1 MVIAHTP
8 PHKEN
13 PRHASN
19 SKWWGFLLCKNSR
32 EKKRTKNFNKG
43 SSNDIIPTYSF
54 LNYQITFIQNTSPI
68 THIMKSKLT
77 GFVSF
82 LKMKKIY
89 IPLIIILAIAGWSL
103 FGNSGSAN
111 EELVTV
117 QSTTFVQ
124 EVGVT
129 GKVIPAKDVDMAFE
143 TSGRVSRVYV
153 KVGELVKQGKVLA
166 SVGSG
171 DQYATVLQRQARVDS
186 EAAKLAEVQRGS
198 RAEDITIATTELDG
212 ARITYEQNLQSL
224 VDQIKDSYSK
234 VDDGVR
240 AKADQL
246 FKNPRTVYPEVVSF
260 DNYNL
265 RISVNDQRL
274 RIGEML
280 SAWTKTIST
289 LSTGSYSE
297 TYLNEARNNLA
308 IARTFFNDLSEGV
321 SSLNASDAVPQTTI
335 DKYKSDVSS
344 ARSAVGSAIS
354 ALSSA
359 EQVYKTSKNAYTRAQ
374 DQLALKKAGST
385 VEQINSQVA
394 ILKSA
399 EADLQSARALL
410 GRTNIT
416 APFEGLVTK
425 VDTKEGE
432 IASVNTNVIGMISA
446 SSYEIESFIS
456 ESDIAKVRVGQSS
469 RVTLDAYGRDI
480 VFLATVVQVDPAE
493 TVLDGVST
501 YKTKLQ
507 FTESDERVR
516 SGMTANIVIQTAEKP
531 ASVVIPQQALFLE
544 AGEKMVI
551 VDQAGKRVNR
561 KVETGGINTKGDI
574 EVLSGLSAG
583 EKVVVKKK

>member
-1 MVIAHTP
+1 
-8 PHKEN
+8 
-13 PRHASN
+13 
-19 SKWWGFLLCKNSR
+19 
-32 EKKRTKNFNKG
+32 
-43 SSNDIIPTYSF
+43 
-54 LNYQITFIQNTSPI
+54 
-68 THIMKSKLT
+68 MKSKLSRF
-77 GFVSF
+77 GAFFKRKRV
-82 LKMKKIY
+82 Y
-89 IPLIIILAIAGWSL
+89 IPVIIILALAGWSF
-103 FGNSGSAN
+103 FGKSGSAN

-117 QSTTFVQ
+117 ASTTFIQ

-143 TSGRVSRVYV
+143 TSGRVSRVNV
-153 KVGELVKQGKVLA
+153 KVGDLVKQGQVLA

-186 EAAKLAEVQRGS
+186 EAAKLAEVRRGT
-198 RAEDITIATTELDG
+198 RTEDITIATTELEG
-212 ARITYEQNLQSL
+212 ARVTYEQNLQAL
-224 VDQIKDSYSK
+224 VDQIKDSYAK

-246 FKNPRTVYPEVVSF
+246 FKNPRTVYPEVIAF

-265 RISVNDQRL
+265 RLSVNNQRL
-274 RIGEML
+274 LIGEML
-280 SAWTKTIST
+280 AAWQKTIAT
-289 LSTGSYSE
+289 LSTDAYSV
-297 TYLNEARNNLA
+297 TYLNEARNNLST
-308 IARTFFNDLSEGV
+308 ARNFFNDLNEGV
-321 SSLNASDAVPQTTI
+321 SSLTSDQALTQATV
-335 DKYKSDVSS
+335 DKYKSDISS
-344 ARSAVGSAIS
+344 ARSTVSSAIS
-354 ALSSA
+354 ALSAA
-359 EQVYKTSKNAYTRAQ
+359 EQTYRTSQNAYTRAQ

-385 VEQINSQVA
+385 IEQINSQA
-394 ILKSA
+394 ALLKSA

-416 APFEGLVTK
+416 APFDGLITK

-456 ESDIAKVRVGQSS
+456 ESDIAKVRAGQSS

-507 FTESDERVR
+507 FVEADERVR

-531 ASVVIPQQALFLE
+531 ASVVIPQEALFLE

-561 KVETGGINTKGDI
+561 KVETGGINAKGDI
-574 EVLSGLSAG
+574 EVLSGLSVG

>member
-1 MVIAHTP
+1 
-8 PHKEN
+8 
-13 PRHASN
+13 
-19 SKWWGFLLCKNSR
+19 
-32 EKKRTKNFNKG
+32 
-43 SSNDIIPTYSF
+43 
-54 LNYQITFIQNTSPI
+54 
-68 THIMKSKLT
+68 MKSKLT

-89 IPLIIILAIAGWSL
+89 IPLIIILAFVGWYM
-103 FGNSGSAN
+103 FGSGTSSN
-111 EELVTV
+111 EEIVTV

-129 GKVIPAKDVDMAFE
+129 GKVIPSKDVDMAFE
-143 TSGRVSRVYV
+143 TSGRVSRVNV
-153 KVGELVKQGKVLA
+153 KVGDLVKQGQVLA

-186 EAAKLAEVQRGS
+186 EAAKFAEVQRGT
-198 RAEDITIATTELDG
+198 RVEDITIATTEVDG
-212 ARITYEQNLQSL
+212 ARTTYEQSLQAL

-246 FKNPRTVYPEVVSF
+246 FKNPRTVYPEIISF
-260 DNYNL
+260 DNYTL
-265 RISVNDQRL
+265 RLSVNDQRL

-289 LSTGSYSE
+289 LSSGLYSE
-297 TYLNEARNNLA
+297 TYLSEARNNLA
-308 IARTFFNDLSEGV
+308 TARTFFNDLSEGV
-321 SSLNASDAVPQTTI
+321 SSLSASEAMPQVTI
-335 DKYKSDVSS
+335 DKYKTDISS
-344 ARSAVGSAIS
+344 ARTSVSAAIS

-359 EQVYKTSKNAYTRAQ
+359 EQVYKTSKNALVRAE

-385 VEQINSQVA
+385 AEQINSQA
-394 ILKSA
+394 ALLQSA
-399 EADLQSARALL
+399 QADLQSARALL
-410 GRTNIT
+410 GKTNIT
-416 APFEGLVTK
+416 APFDGLVTK

-432 IASVNTNVIGMISA
+432 IASVNTNVISMISA

-456 ESDIAKVRVGQSS
+456 ESDIAKVRAGQPA

-507 FTESDERVR
+507 FTEADERIR
-516 SGMTANIVIQTAEKP
+516 SGMTANIIIQTAEKP
-531 ASVVIPQQALFLE
+531 ASVVIPQEALFLE

-561 KVETGGINTKGDI
+561 KVETGGINAKGDI
-574 EVLSGLSAG
+574 EVLSGLSVG

>member
-1 MVIAHTP
+1 MHS
-8 PHKEN
+8 
-13 PRHASN
+13 RLS
-19 SKWWGFLLCKNSR
+19 SFKNFFK
-32 EKKRTKNFNKG
+32 KKR
-43 SSNDIIPTYSF
+43 
-54 LNYQITFIQNTSPI
+54 
-68 THIMKSKLT
+68 
-77 GFVSF
+77 V
-82 LKMKKIY
+82 Y
-89 IPLIIILAIAGWSL
+89 IPAIIILALAGWSF
-103 FGNSGSAN
+103 FGNSGSAD

-117 QSTTFVQ
+117 ESTTFIQ

-143 TSGRVSRVYV
+143 TSGRVSRVNV
-153 KVGELVKQGKVLA
+153 KVGDLVKQGQVLA

-198 RAEDITIATTELDG
+198 RIEDITIATTEVEG
-212 ARITYEQNLQSL
+212 ARVTYEQNLQAL
-224 VDQIKDSYSK
+224 VDQIKDAYAK

-246 FKNPRTVYPEVVSF
+246 FKNPRTVNPEVIPF

-265 RISVNDQRL
+265 RLSVNDQRL

-280 SAWTKTIST
+280 TAWQKSIAILNVTTYSSVQIAEART
-289 LSTGSYSE
+289 NLST
-297 TYLNEARNNLA
+297 ARN
-308 IARTFFNDLSEGV
+308 FFNDLSEGV
-321 SSLNASDAVPQTTI
+321 SSLTVSDALTQTTV
-335 DKYKSDVSS
+335 DKYKTDISS
-344 ARSAVGSAIS
+344 ARSSVSTSIS
-354 ALSSA
+354 ALSTA
-359 EQVYKTSKNAYTRAQ
+359 EQAYKTSQNAYTKAQ
-374 DQLALKKAGST
+374 NQLALKKAGST
-385 VEQINSQVA
+385 IEQINSQA
-394 ILKSA
+394 ALLKSA

-416 APFEGLVTK
+416 APFDGLITK

-432 IASVNTNVIGMISA
+432 IASVNANVIGMISA

-456 ESDIAKVRVGQSS
+456 ESDIAKVRAGQPA

-480 VFLATVVQVDPAE
+480 VFSATVVQVDPAE
-493 TVLDGVST
+493 TLLDGVST

-507 FTESDERVR
+507 FVEADERVR

-531 ASVVIPQQALFLE
+531 ASVVIPQEALFLE

-561 KVETGGINTKGDI
+561 KVETGGINAKGDI
-574 EVLSGLSAG
+574 EVLSGLSVG